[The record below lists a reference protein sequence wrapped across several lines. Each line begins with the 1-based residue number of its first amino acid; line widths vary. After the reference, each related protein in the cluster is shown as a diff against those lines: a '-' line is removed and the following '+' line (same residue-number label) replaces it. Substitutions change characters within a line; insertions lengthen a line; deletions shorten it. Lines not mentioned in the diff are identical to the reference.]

1 MWNGLATDMHA
12 KNRKTT
18 NMPMSTVLSR
28 LALVAAFTAGILTQP
43 AVASECQDG
52 EQVMKFSLVTRLA
65 GHPKGEAAMALAK
78 AVNTQMD
85 GTLCMELYPSSELYN
100 DEDVFGALLDN
111 SVQMAAPSASKFGPF
126 SQELQLFDVP
136 FVFDSALHVMEF
148 LQTQAAADMLAT
160 VEDDG
165 FAVLGFWTNGMYQM
179 SATKPLRRPI
189 DAKGLTFRV
198 QSLSPS
204 VQGLLDAMQAKG
216 IKMSFSK
223 VFDALR
229 DGDVQAQYNTWSNI
243 QSMGFY
249 LHQAAV
255 METNHG
261 YLGYPVVTS
270 RAFLD
275 SLAPDTR
282 EKLLNIFALVTHEQN
297 RFAYEINQARRQ
309 DILDDDGVIVRLR
322 DRELE
327 VWRSTLAPLVD
338 NFRQNVNAQLI
349 DAAIIA
355 NAEADPF

>member
-1 MWNGLATDMHA
+1 MIIT
-12 KNRKTT
+12 KF
-18 NMPMSTVLSR
+18 LSR
-28 LALVAAFTAGILTQP
+28 LAAGLIATGILAQP
-43 AVASECQDG
+43 AVASDCQDG
-52 EQVMKFSLVTRLA
+52 EQVLKFSLVTRLE

-78 AVNTQMD
+78 VVNEQLD
-85 GTLCMELYPSSELYN
+85 GTLCMELYPSSQLYN
-100 DEDVFGALLDN
+100 DDDVFEALLNGD
-111 SVQMAAPSASKFGPF
+111 VQMAAPSAAKFGKY
-126 SQELQLFDVP
+126 SNELQLFDVP

-148 LQTQAAADMLAT
+148 LDTQAAKDMLKT

-179 SATKPLRRPI
+179 SATRPLRLPI
-189 DAKGLTFRV
+189 DGKGLTFRV
-198 QSLSPS
+198 QALSPS
-204 VQGLLDAMQAKG
+204 VQGLLDAMEAKG
-216 IKMSFSK
+216 VKLAFSK
-223 VFDALR
+223 VFQALER
-229 DGDVQAQYNTWSNI
+229 GEVQAQYNTWSNI

-275 SLAPDTR
+275 SLDTATR
-282 EKLLNIFALVTHEQN
+282 KKLLNIFKLVTHEQN

-322 DRELE
+322 DRELA
-327 VWRSTLAPLVD
+327 VWRATLAPLVD
-338 NFRQNVNAQLI
+338 NFRETVNANLI